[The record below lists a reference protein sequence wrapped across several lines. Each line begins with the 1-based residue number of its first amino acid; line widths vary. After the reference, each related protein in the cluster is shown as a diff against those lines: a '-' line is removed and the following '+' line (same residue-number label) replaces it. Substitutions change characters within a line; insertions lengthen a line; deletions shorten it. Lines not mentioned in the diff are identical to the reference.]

1 MEVEIS
7 NIFLDFLCNYLISLL
22 DIVEKY
28 QAYSLFD
35 FKVTAKL
42 KKNIHLT
49 LLKEATYRGLLQSNL
64 SHPSCPIMPFDL
76 LKLLL
81 VVSLHI
87 FLGSTH
93 LYRLQSIISDVVP
106 LHMLQQF
113 HAVSL
118 PL

>member
-7 NIFLDFLCNYLISLL
+7 NIFLDLLYNYLISLL

-35 FKVTAKL
+35 FKATAKL

-87 FLGSTH
+87 FLDRCGATSHVTAIPRCFAA
-93 LYRLQSIISDVVP
+93 LIIRI
-106 LHMLQQF
+106 
-113 HAVSL
+113 
-118 PL
+118 